1 MFNKILMVSVG
12 AARLSSLS
20 GDEIIGLVNGLWEDE
35 EISSVPHQ
43 SVSLQLGCIVDQ
55 SFAGSSCVPT
65 TSPREFIVG
74 ANTDQSKDEPRQSI
88 YLRTVTNRLS
98 YLGLG

>member
-1 MFNKILMVSVG
+1 MVSVG
-12 AARLSSLS
+12 AARLISLF
-20 GDEIIGLVNGLWEDE
+20 GDEIIGLVNGLLEAE
-35 EISSVPHQ
+35 EISSVPQQ

-74 ANTDQSKDEPRQSI
+74 ANTDKSKDDPRQSI
-88 YLRTVTNRLS
+88 HLRTVTNRLS
-98 YLGLG
+98 YFGLG